1 MSVIDKLRKN
11 STVKLTD
18 VLVDSEIYNQKDVVV
33 TAVPALNVALSG
45 DLHSGFTAGLT
56 VIAGPSKHFK
66 TGLGLIQVKAYL
78 DKYKDAVCLFYDSEF
93 GAPQSYFKAAG
104 IDPSRVLHT
113 PVTDI
118 EQLKFDI
125 MNQLNELK
133 RGDRVIILIDSIGNL
148 ASKKEVED
156 ALEQK
161 GAADMTRA
169 KQLKSLFRMV
179 TPHLTIKNV
188 PCVAIN
194 HIYMEQGMYPK
205 AIVSGGTGIYLS
217 ADTIIIVGRQ
227 QEKDGTEIVG
237 YNFIL
242 NIEKSR
248 YVREKSKVPVS
259 VTYDEGVSK
268 WSGLLDLGQEAGLVV
283 KPSNG
288 WYSRVQTS
296 GEVEDKKWRKDDTN
310 CEEFMGPLLADVRFQ
325 KWVRDNFQLGVG
337 ESNPSAEEI
346 VDD

>member
-1 MSVIDKLRKN
+1 
-11 STVKLTD
+11 
-18 VLVDSEIYNQKDVVV
+18 
-33 TAVPALNVALSG
+33 
-45 DLHSGFTAGLT
+45 
-56 VIAGPSKHFK
+56 
-66 TGLGLIQVKAYL
+66 
-78 DKYKDAVCLFYDSEF
+78 LFYDSEF

-125 MNQLNELK
+125 MAQLAELK

-217 ADTIIIVGRQ
+217 ADTILIVGRQ
-227 QEKDGTEIVG
+227 QEKDGTEIIG

-259 VTYDEGVSK
+259 VTYNEGVSK
-268 WSGLLDLGQEAGLVV
+268 WSGLLDLGVEAGLVV
-283 KPSNG
+283 KPKVG
-288 WYSRVQTS
+288 WYARVGQS
-296 GEVEDKKWRKDDTN
+296 GEIEGKNWRKDDTE
-310 CEEFMGPLLADVRFQ
+310 CEEFLGELLRDPRFK
-325 KWVRDNFQLGVG
+325 KWVKESFQLGEG
-337 ESNPSAEEI
+337 EANPSEAVKEEELE
-346 VDD
+346 DA

>member
-11 STVKLTD
+11 STIKLTD

-33 TAVPALNVALSG
+33 TGVPALNVALSG

-93 GAPQSYFKAAG
+93 GAPQSYFTAAG

-268 WSGLLDLGQEAGLVV
+268 WSGLLDLGLEAGLVV

-288 WYSRVQTS
+288 WYSRVLAS

-310 CEEFMGPLLADVRFQ
+310 CAEFMSPLLADARFQ